1 MPGVRTG
8 VRACVRASL
17 SARMKC
23 IQACHSSGH
32 TRRRAHRHTR
42 GTHEYSDHPIQQPQ
56 HTSWAP
62 LEQRPCAASRLH
74 KRAGQAGPPTERC
87 HDTTGIRQP
96 AVPRSERSPRKVNT
110 PNSERCAGDIPV
122 DRVRPH
128 RLLQPLR
135 GFNAE
140 RDVLLAQVTREHF
153 DGRVRR
159 VPAQMWAALSSR
171 PCSGQAA
178 IAGPQLH
185 VACAGKLSETDVVRA
200 RRRGAHQTFPVHDGE
215 RNEQRDGKHTGRT
228 NRVGRTI

>member
-1 MPGVRTG
+1 MVPMSTQIIPSNSRSTLLGRRSNSG
-8 VRACVRASL
+8 L
-17 SARMKC
+17 ARPPVFTSELVKLGP
-23 IQACHSSGH
+23 QQNDVTTRPEYDNPPFRVPNGH
-32 TRRRAHRHTR
+32 H
-42 GTHEYSDHPIQQPQ
+42 
-56 HTSWAP
+56 
-62 LEQRPCAASRLH
+62 
-74 KRAGQAGPPTERC
+74 
-87 HDTTGIRQP
+87 
-96 AVPRSERSPRKVNT
+96 ERST
-110 PNSERCAGDIPV
+110 GQTAERCAGDIPV